1 MFTTVLV
8 SSDES
13 RAIMLRSHHRR
24 NTPRERTN
32 VQKKRYQSV
41 YGTKSYRDA
50 VQRAFNKA
58 KQQIYFNPDMTNFI
72 TLTYR
77 QADNT
82 PEQVMQ
88 DIKVLLTRESR
99 EQERSFPAGS
109 GRKTP
114 KYIYIMEYQDR
125 GSIHVHMIAND
136 FFTLQVNSNG
146 YDELVYWP
154 HGFTSVLR
162 INDFNNNFRPHLYL
176 FKYMRKAQRIGK
188 SFVHSSRNL
197 NNYKQLTDEEFNFRQ
212 YNTINMEYTSTEVNS
227 TFFQF
232 YRNYLQ
238 IDDTMTLQQSNDTHR
253 KVLEQWKQ
261 TLQSHSN
268 KALAEIQANRT
279 QHSS

>member
-1 MFTTVLV
+1 MFTSVLL
-8 SSDES
+8 SDDNS

-24 NTPRERTN
+24 NIPREKLSTPS
-32 VQKKRYQSV
+32 KRHQSV

-58 KQQIYFNPDMTNFI
+58 KQQIYFNPDMQKFI

-77 QADNT
+77 QEDNT
-82 PEQVMQ
+82 PEQVMN
-88 DIKVLLTRESR
+88 DIKTLIKRESR

-114 KYIYIMEYQDR
+114 KYIYIMEYQER

-146 YDELVYWP
+146 YDELVFWP
-154 HGFTSVLR
+154 HGYTSVLH
-162 INDFNNNFRPHLYL
+162 INDFDNNFKPHLYL

-188 SFVHSSRNL
+188 SFVHSSKNL
-197 NNYKQLTDEEFNFRQ
+197 SNYTQLTEEEFDFIS
-212 YNTINMEYTSTEVNS
+212 YNTVNMEYTQTEVEKT
-227 TFFQF
+227 TFKY

-238 IDDTMTLQQSNDTHR
+238 LDDTIAPQQSNDIHGG
-253 KVLEQWKQ
+253 
-261 TLQSHSN
+261 QSYHDN
-268 KALAEIQANRT
+268 NRNNY
-279 QHSS
+279 S